1 MSKPASISGLTAFAE
16 RMPVLSGQVKEE
28 EFSISNSNSLI
39 SFSYSSSPE
48 ANDEI
53 LIFIIMKLKRLISL
67 PETDYLRLNYRV
79 VG

>member
-28 EFSISNSNSLI
+28 EFARANSNSLI

-53 LIFIIMKLKRLISL
+53 LIFFIMKD
-67 PETDYLRLNYRV
+67 PC
-79 VG
+79 